1 MKAQALRDS
10 STMGYMASKKSL
22 EVNPQHSI
30 IKALNERV
38 KKDKDD
44 KTLRDLVVLL
54 YETSLL
60 TSGFSLDEP
69 GSHASRIFRMIKLGL
84 DIDEGDEASTSVD
97 IADVKVEG
105 AAEDESR
112 MEEID

>member
-1 MKAQALRDS
+1 M
-10 STMGYMASKKSL
+10 
-22 EVNPQHSI
+22 
-30 IKALNERV
+30 NERV

-44 KTLRDLVVLL
+44 KTVRDLVVLL
-54 YETSLL
+54 FETSLL

-69 GSHASRIFRMIKLGL
+69 GLHASRIYRMIKLGL
-84 DIDEGDEASTSVD
+84 DIDDGEEASTSVD
-97 IADVKVEG
+97 VDVPKVEG

>member
-1 MKAQALRDS
+1 M
-10 STMGYMASKKSL
+10 
-22 EVNPQHSI
+22 EINPDHSI
-30 IKALNERV
+30 IKALKERV

-44 KTLRDLVVLL
+44 KTVRDLVVLL
-54 YETSLL
+54 FETSLL
-60 TSGFSLDEP
+60 TSGFSLEEP

-84 DIDEGDEASTSVD
+84 DIDDGEEASTSEMG
-97 IADVKVEG
+97 DVPKVEG